1 MRRLA
6 TVAARCA
13 RDSGGFALLEVLAAT
28 VVLAAGLGATFLMLN
43 ASLHATSTDRL
54 RQSETSLAR
63 ELTEDTRSM
72 AYASLTASGIATGLQ
87 SVVSGATAS
96 GATLTVS
103 RGVSG
108 QAGAFTFT
116 ATFTACSMD
125 DPADGTGDHSQ
136 APASGGSWCADVGS
150 SGSTDTQPDDYKRVS
165 VTVAPASGRSTPTV
179 QQTILIY
186 NKATHGPAVSCL
198 SVSSTSCPG
207 SNQTYTAGTQLT
219 FWVTTTAQ
227 ASSIEW
233 LVNGSRPASSQL
245 TTGED
250 DPYTPSSTKTS
261 FTWVFP
267 SADGT
272 YTISAQAFDA
282 NGNSGTKSQL
292 QITVNLH
299 QAIPPSTVH
308 AGYDQQIS
316 GGGVDIQ
323 WVPSVDQDVLY
334 YNVYRQTPGVG
345 NGLPVKV
352 CSAVTGLS
360 CTDQTA
366 SSPLPEPATCATSST
381 SFTNAA
387 NYWVVGVD
395 TNSSTGQ
402 PRESTSTS
410 TAVDANLCDHPP
422 SAPTNLTGTLS
433 NGQIVLS
440 WTAPTDPDSWDSIQ
454 YWRIYRYTGT
464 SPSDPANRY
473 SLIGTLDSTGSQVT
487 SFTDSSPDPGGVSQN
502 YCVSAVDT
510 HMNES
515 PCSNAVSG

>member
-1 MRRLA
+1 MRRFA
-6 TVAARCA
+6 TVAARCV
-13 RDSGGFALLEVLAAT
+13 RETGGFALLEVLAAT

-43 ASLHATSTDRL
+43 AALHATSNDRF
-54 RQSETSLAR
+54 RQAETSLAR
-63 ELTEDTRSM
+63 ELTEDTRSL
-72 AYASLTASGIATGLQ
+72 AYTQLTPSAIATALQSSVSGSTASG
-87 SVVSGATAS
+87 S
-96 GATLTVS
+96 TLIVN

-108 QAGAFTFT
+108 QASSVSFT

-125 DPADGTGDHSQ
+125 DPADGTGDHTQ
-136 APASGGSWCADVGS
+136 APASGGSWCTDVGS

-165 VTVAPASGRSTPTV
+165 VTVAPTSGRTTPTV

-186 NKATHGPAVSCL
+186 NKTTHGPAVSCL
-198 SVSSTSCPG
+198 SISSTVCPG
-207 SNQTYTAGTQLT
+207 SNQTYTSGTQLT
-219 FWVTTTAQ
+219 FYVTTTAV

-250 DPYTPSSTKTS
+250 DPYTPSTTQTS

-267 SADGT
+267 TAADGT

-299 QAIPPSTVH
+299 QAIPPATVY
-308 AGYDQQIS
+308 AGYNQQI
-316 GGGVDIQ
+316 GGVDVQ

-345 NGLPVKV
+345 NGSPVKV
-352 CSAVTGLS
+352 CSAVTSLS
-360 CTDQTA
+360 CYDQTGT
-366 SSPLPEPATCATSST
+366 SPLPEPTTCATSST
-381 SFTNAA
+381 SFTNSA

-410 TAVDANLCDHPP
+410 TPVDANLCDHPP

-433 NGQIVLS
+433 NGQITLS
-440 WTAPTDPDSWDSIQ
+440 WTASTDPDSWDSVQ

-464 SPSDPANRY
+464 SPNYPTDRY
-473 SLIGTLDSTGSQVT
+473 TLIGSLDSSGNQVT
-487 SFTDSSPDPGGVSQN
+487 SYTDSSPDPGGVSQN
-502 YCVSAVDT
+502 YCVTAVDT

-515 PCSNAVSG
+515 PCSNAVTG